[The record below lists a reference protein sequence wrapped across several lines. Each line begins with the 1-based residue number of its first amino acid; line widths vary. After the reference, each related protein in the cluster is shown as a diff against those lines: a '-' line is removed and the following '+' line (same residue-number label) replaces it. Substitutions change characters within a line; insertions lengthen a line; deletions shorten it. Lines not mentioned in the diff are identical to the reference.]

1 MVIVTTFASDDHYT
15 IHHYMYP
22 SFKVVRLT
30 TIVVSIIK
38 FNNHYHVVISNI
50 VNITLFCSDVHYT
63 VFTVWYINIDRV
75 SESLCKSFQGFQV
88 MATFNLRCNSLSQ
101 THSSVYFRLKVV

>member
-1 MVIVTTFASDDHYT
+1 MVIVTTFASDDHYI

-30 TIVVSIIK
+30 TIVVSITK
-38 FNNHYHVVISNI
+38 FNNHYHVVISKT

-63 VFTVWYINIDRV
+63 VFTVYNEIN
-75 SESLCKSFQGFQV
+75 E
-88 MATFNLRCNSLSQ
+88 
-101 THSSVYFRLKVV
+101 